1 MTLTVVSGA
10 TGDLGRA
17 IVARLVAEEH
27 EVLAVARDPDGL
39 ASLAASSPRI
49 SAVAADLGMDEAAT
63 TIAAAVGKRTV
74 RMAIH
79 CAAAR
84 VGGGVLDVATSD
96 VLTAVDIKVN
106 GLLRLVRAVQPSLI
120 EGSRIVA
127 IGGNLGFDPIP
138 DAATAGIGS
147 AAQANAVRQLNRALA
162 PAGVTCH
169 TVAPGPVATER
180 WFAIAATEAQRR
192 GVDEAVVRSEA
203 AASSPLGRLTT
214 PEEVA
219 WIVARLADPEA
230 AALAGSTLLVDTGRR
245 TSLP

>member
-1 MTLTVVSGA
+1 
-10 TGDLGRA
+10 
-17 IVARLVAEEH
+17 
-27 EVLAVARDPDGL
+27 
-39 ASLAASSPRI
+39 
-49 SAVAADLGMDEAAT
+49 
-63 TIAAAVGKRTV
+63 
-74 RMAIH
+74 MAIH

-203 AASSPLGRLTT
+203 AALSPLGRLTT